1 MDDGCWRF
9 PLRSYWGWVGVVLVG
24 FLAVS
29 AISQGRA
36 LAAVVGIVAG
46 VGSAW
51 WVYSGWRESEE
62 QPPRG

>member
-1 MDDGCWRF
+1 MNGGRQGF
-9 PLRSYWGWVGVVLVG
+9 PLRSYWGCVGVVVLG

-29 AISQGRA
+29 AISHGQA
-36 LAAVVGIVAG
+36 LAAVVGLVAG

-51 WVYSGWRESEE
+51 WVYSGWRESDE